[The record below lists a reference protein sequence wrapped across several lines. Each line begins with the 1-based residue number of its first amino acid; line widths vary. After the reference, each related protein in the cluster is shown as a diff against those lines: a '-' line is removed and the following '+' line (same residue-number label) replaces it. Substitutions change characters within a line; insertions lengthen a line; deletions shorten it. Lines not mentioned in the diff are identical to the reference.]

1 MSLPYVAITFAV
13 VTIPV
18 ALISFFKKIERPP
31 EYISLSDFKKL
42 PTIFHSGAYNSE
54 MQQYREI
61 DCDKDFVDIWNDDNY

>member
-1 MSLPYVAITFAV
+1 MSLPYVVMTFAV

-31 EYISLSDFKKL
+31 EYISLSDFKKS
-42 PTIFHSGAYNSE
+42 PTIFHSGTYNSNG
-54 MQQYREI
+54 YREI